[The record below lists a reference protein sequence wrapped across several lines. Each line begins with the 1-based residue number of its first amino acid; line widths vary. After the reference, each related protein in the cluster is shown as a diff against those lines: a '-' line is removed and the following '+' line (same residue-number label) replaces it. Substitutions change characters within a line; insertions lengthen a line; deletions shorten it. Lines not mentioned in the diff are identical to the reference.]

1 MDLYVVRHGETWANA
16 EQRYLG
22 SLDPSLTARG
32 REQARALAANMPP
45 GLDALV
51 VSPRLRAIETAS
63 ILDERLVLPVQATD
77 CFRERDVGVFEG
89 LTQAEA
95 KERYPQLWSR
105 NITRQWGLAP
115 TGGESIV
122 DVVERVRGG
131 MIDLESKYSSK
142 RILLVAHGFVA
153 KTIRALARS
162 DFSDFY
168 SWQLSNGS
176 MLALENFELPTVD
189 LETLKA
195 SLPPG

>member
-22 SLDPSLTARG
+22 SLAPSLTERG
-32 REQARALAANMPP
+32 RQQAKALAANMPAE
-45 GLDALV
+45 LDALV
-51 VSPRLRAIETAS
+51 VSPRLRATETAS
-63 ILDERLVLPVQATD
+63 ILNERLVLPVQITD
-77 CFRERDVGVFEG
+77 CFQERHVGVFEG
-89 LTQAEA
+89 LTQADA

-105 NITRQWGLAP
+105 NITRQWALAP
-115 TGGESIV
+115 DGGESIV

-131 MIDLESKYSSK
+131 LIELESRYSSK

-162 DFSDFY
+162 DSSDFY
-168 SWQLSNGS
+168 TWQLSNGS
-176 MLALENFELPTVD
+176 MLALENLELPTVN
-189 LETLKA
+189 LETLQA

>member
-32 REQARALAANMPP
+32 REQAKALAANMPP

-51 VSPRLRAIETAS
+51 VSPRLRAMETAR
-63 ILDERLVLPVQATD
+63 ILNESLVLPVQITD
-77 CFRERDVGVFEG
+77 CFRERHVGVFEG
-89 LTQAEA
+89 LTQADA
-95 KERYPQLWSR
+95 KQLYPQLWSR

-115 TGGESIV
+115 NGGESIL

-131 MIDLESKYSSK
+131 LIDLESRYSSK

-168 SWQLSNGS
+168 TWQLSNGG
-176 MLALENFELPTVD
+176 MLTLENFELPTVD
-189 LETLKA
+189 LETLRA